1 MLCPGGFSD
10 IRTARFVC
18 VLALFTLG
26 CAEHVPDQDLRILQA
41 APAAKLTTDLL
52 WKEFQADARAA
63 TRRYHGRAIEVSGKV
78 TGIVPDQP
86 PARLMFDPSTTP
98 DPSTTHASTGGIEAR
113 VLDDR
118 AAETFKDLSV
128 GQRVTIRCFV
138 EGMAGTVILKSCI
151 KKGT

>member
-1 MLCPGGFSD
+1 
-10 IRTARFVC
+10 
-18 VLALFTLG
+18 
-26 CAEHVPDQDLRILQA
+26 VPDQDLRILQA

-78 TGIVPDQP
+78 TGILQDQP
-86 PARLMFDPSTTP
+86 PARLIFDPSAP
-98 DPSTTHASTGGIEAR
+98 SDPSATHTSGAIEAR

-118 AAETFKDLSV
+118 AADTFKDLSV

-138 EGMAGTVILKSCI
+138 EGLAGNVILKSCI
-151 KKGT
+151 KIQHGA